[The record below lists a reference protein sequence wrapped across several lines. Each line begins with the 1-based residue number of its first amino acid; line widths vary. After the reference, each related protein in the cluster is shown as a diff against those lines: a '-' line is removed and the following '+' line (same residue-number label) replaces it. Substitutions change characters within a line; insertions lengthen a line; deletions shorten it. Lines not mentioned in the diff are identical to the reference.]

1 VFLTTASSAVRSTE
15 DGTLRLA
22 LIKLSSAARYRQ
34 DCRRRWSKKTCEGSS
49 HEGESI
55 GCKLLGVAVTVA
67 GVSANALVDIGC
79 GGELLISRA
88 FASRVG
94 IEYVNSE
101 WERVELPDKTLL
113 SAARTRELDL
123 VVGPIRD
130 RACAVVT
137 ELVAFGVILGLP
149 WLRRW
154 NRVVDWRGEKLM
166 VNVGGQNHVMNAS
179 LDPTAERQS
188 DVKTTF
194 VSSVH
199 VKKEI
204 RKGSD

>member
-1 VFLTTASSAVRSTE
+1 VWSTE
-15 DGTLRLA
+15 DESLHLA
-22 LIKLSSAARYRQ
+22 LIKLNSAARYRQ
-34 DCRRRWSKKTCEGSS
+34 DCRRRWSKKTCKGSS
-49 HEGESI
+49 HEGESF

-67 GVSANALVDIGC
+67 GVSANALVDNGC

-94 IEYVNSE
+94 IDYVNSE

-113 SAARTRELDL
+113 PVARTQELDL

-130 RACAVVT
+130 RVCAVVT
-137 ELVAFGVILGLP
+137 ESVSFDVILGLP

-154 NRVVDWRGEKLM
+154 SPVVDWRGEKML
-166 VNVGGQNHVMNAS
+166 VNVGDQKHVMNAT

-194 VSSVH
+194 VSAVH

-204 RKGSD
+204 RKRSDWFMSMP